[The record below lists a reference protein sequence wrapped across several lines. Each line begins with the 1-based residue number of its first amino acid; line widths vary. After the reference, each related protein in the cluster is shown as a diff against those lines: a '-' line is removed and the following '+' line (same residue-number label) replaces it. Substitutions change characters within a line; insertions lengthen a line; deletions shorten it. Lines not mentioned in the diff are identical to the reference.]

1 MSTSS
6 SKIINT
12 KSVSSRNS
20 DLLQIKKG
28 IWLYIFL
35 LIFEGALRK
44 WVLPGMSNVLLIVRD
59 PVAIYLLLMAIK
71 KGWFNTNMYMIAMT
85 IISVLSFLAALIFGH
100 GNMEVAIFGL
110 RITLL
115 HFPLLFVIGKA
126 FDANDVLKLGKIF
139 LWLALPMMLLN
150 ALQFYTPQSSWF
162 NRGVGGDTEGAG
174 FGGAMGFY
182 RPPGTFS
189 FTNGNVFFWSLV
201 GVFLI
206 YLWLNRKQVNKWLLY
221 SASIALFGA
230 ISFAISRTLVFQL
243 ALTVAFALFALAS
256 KPRYLTNAII
266 ALVAFAVVFVIFSQ
280 VEIFSTG
287 IDAFESRFVDAT
299 EAEGDGSVS
308 KGVFDRFIL
317 GGMVSVLTEG
327 VEFPF
332 FGYGLGMGTN
342 AGAKI
347 LTGNSTFL
355 ISEGEWGRLLGEC
368 GFLLG
373 LGMIIIRVALTISLM
388 RKAYHAL
395 QRANIL
401 PWLILSVASVSIFQG
416 QWAQPTSLGFAV
428 LLGGLV
434 IAAGKQG
441 ANKHSTNKPNK
452 SHQLKNN
459 VKVNSTIN

>member
-1 MSTSS
+1 MTNA
-6 SKIINT
+6 IVNTTIT
-12 KSVSSRNS
+12 KSLRSRNA
-20 DLLQIKKG
+20 DLLQIKKA

-71 KGWFNTNMYMIAMT
+71 KGWFNSNMYVIAMT
-85 IISVLSFLAALIFGH
+85 IISVLSFLTALIFGH

-126 FDANDVLKLGKIF
+126 FDISDVLKVGKVF
-139 LWLALPMMLLN
+139 LWIALPMILLN
-150 ALQFYTPQSSWF
+150 AMQFYTPQSSWF
-162 NRGVGGDTEGAG
+162 NRGVGGDVEGAG
-174 FGGAMGFY
+174 FSGAMGFY

-189 FTNGNVFFWSLV
+189 FTNGNVFFWSVV

-243 ALTVAFALFALAS
+243 ALTVAFAFFALAR

-280 VEIFSTG
+280 LDIFSTG
-287 IDAFESRFVDAT
+287 IEAFEARFESAT
-299 EAEGDGSVS
+299 EVEGGGSVS
-308 KGVFDRFIL
+308 KGVFDRMIL
-317 GGMVSVLTEG
+317 GGMVSALTGG
-327 VEFPF
+327 VELPF

-347 LTGNSTFL
+347 LTGNTTFL

-373 LGMIIIRVALTISLM
+373 LGMIIIRVVLTISLM
-388 RKAYHAL
+388 RKAYQAI
-395 QRANIL
+395 QRANFL
-401 PWLILSVASVSIFQG
+401 PWLLVSVAFINILQG

-428 LLGGLV
+428 LMGGLV
-434 IAAGKQG
+434 IAANKQR
-441 ANKHSTNKPNK
+441 AKKT
-452 SHQLKNN
+452 KNLLQ
-459 VKVNSTIN
+459 VKNIPKLNSTIN